1 MALFIVTMA
10 AALAAWFFVLTTKR
24 LVDGRKVDE

>member
-1 MALFIVTMA
+1 MELFIVTMA
-10 AALAAWFFVLTTKR
+10 AALADWFFVLTTKR